1 MLHPPFERYTA
12 EKSTVL
18 LAGKSKKSLSL
29 VQTSEDNKLKYI
41 KYQGKPHLAHRQKI
55 LDDEHLVHSDLTS

>member
-1 MLHPPFERYTA
+1 MFTRIHPPFERFTA

-29 VQTSEDNKLKYI
+29 VQMQEDEN
-41 KYQGKPHLAHRQKI
+41 
-55 LDDEHLVHSDLTS
+55 